1 MTILLLA
8 LAFLGLAAL
17 IAGWWGNRRR
27 SKREGLREMEE
38 DAPPTPVTE
47 RPEGCCGQ
55 HAVCEKDSLLAAV
68 QREIEYFDD
77 EELDAFRGRP
87 SDNYT
92 PDEAEAFREVLYTM
106 RQDEVA
112 GWVRSLTLR
121 GVNLPDE
128 LKDEVILLVGSLRGN
143 GQ

>member
-8 LAFLGLAAL
+8 LVFLGLAAL

-27 SKREGLREMEE
+27 SKRESLREMEE
-38 DAPPTPVTE
+38 DAPPAPVTE